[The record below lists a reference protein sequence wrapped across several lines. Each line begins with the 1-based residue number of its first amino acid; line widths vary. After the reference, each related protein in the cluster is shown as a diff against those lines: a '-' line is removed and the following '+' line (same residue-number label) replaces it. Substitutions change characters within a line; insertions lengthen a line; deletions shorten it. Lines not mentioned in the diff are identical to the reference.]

1 MRGEPDVA
9 SIAALIGDPSRT
21 AMLTALADG
30 RALPAGEL
38 ATAAGLSL
46 SGASAQLA
54 RLTKGGLLTVEREG
68 RHRYY
73 RLAGPHVA
81 AALEGLAL
89 LAVTPQRARAR
100 SPAAEALRRAR
111 TCYDH
116 LAGNLGVALAKALE
130 DHGLVMAGEGKR
142 LEVTTAGRSWFLQV
156 LEIETARVGCR
167 PAWYCAALPG
177 LDRTTTPYRRPF
189 GCRSASPVLRIRL
202 GHQRRRHEG
211 GEAFET
217 GLSSTRSCAEDI
229 AVNTD
234 RPSFRRAGRASAV

>member
-30 RALPAGEL
+30 RALPAGKL

-73 RLAGPHVA
+73 RLAGPQVA
-81 AALEGLAL
+81 ASLEGLAL

-116 LAGNLGVALAKALE
+116 LAGNLGVALAKAVE
-130 DHGLVMAGEGKR
+130 DHGLVMAGRQTVGGYHR
-142 LEVTTAGRSWFLQV
+142 GQV
-156 LEIETARVGCR
+156 VVFASVGDRDGAVGCR

-234 RPSFRRAGRASAV
+234 RP

>member
-81 AALEGLAL
+81 AVLEGLAL

-116 LAGNLGVALAKALE
+116 LAGHLGVALAKALE

-156 LEIETARVGCR
+156 LEIETARLVAGQHGIARRCLDWTER
-167 PAWYCAALPG
+167 RHHIAGPLGAALLHRFCELG
-177 LDRTTTPYRRPF
+177 WVIKEEGTRAVKLSRQGSAALDRALKI
-189 GCRSASPVLRIRL
+189 SL
-202 GHQRRRHEG
+202 
-211 GEAFET
+211 
-217 GLSSTRSCAEDI
+217 
-229 AVNTD
+229 
-234 RPSFRRAGRASAV
+234 